1 MNKFNKKIFFAI
13 CLSLGIG
20 IVLSTITGC
29 SKLIEIAPPSSTITT
44 GQTFSSNELTESAIA
59 GMYTQ
64 LINPNG
70 LTELFTNGGLTL
82 NAGMSADELVSSF
95 GTGDELHYPYES
107 NNLTKE
113 DQFVGTGI
121 WRLAFRTIYTA
132 NSIIEGVAASKS
144 EFLDDSTRR
153 QATGE
158 AKFMRAFTYFYLTNL
173 FGDVPLVL
181 STDFKVNA
189 TLPRAPQVQVYQQM
203 VTDLKDAA
211 QLLPA
216 DYKFAKSERIRANKY
231 AASALLARVYLYQQ
245 DWANAAAQADSVI
258 SNSQYGLVQKL
269 SDVFLANSREA
280 ILQFSPD
287 VTKLSYGARTF
298 DAYNFVPLVKL
309 SQFPPEYWPIFTD
322 SASFDPASYVPSF
335 YLTASLPA
343 SFEAGDKR
351 RVQWIDSV
359 PTPTTAPYFGH
370 MIYFPAKYPE
380 DGLSSASGSKL
391 ARYYMVL
398 RLGEQYLISA
408 EAKAQLGNVGGSQ
421 TALNAIRSRAG
432 LPGTSASTKEDL
444 LDAILRERRSELF
457 VEWGHRWL
465 DLKRT
470 GKATEV
476 LSTIT
481 EKQPWKDYQLLY
493 PLPLS
498 ELVANPA
505 LKQNP
510 GYN

>member
-1 MNKFNKKIFFAI
+1 MRKFNKNIFFNI
-13 CLSLGIG
+13 SLSLGIG
-20 IVLSTITGC
+20 VVLSTITGC

-64 LINPNG
+64 LINSSG
-70 LTELFTNGGLTL
+70 ATELFTNGGLTL
-82 NAGMSADELVSSF
+82 NAGLSADELVAAS
-95 GTGDELHYPYES
+95 GTNDYLHYPYQS
-107 NNLTKE
+107 NNLANEDDFVTK
-113 DQFVGTGI
+113 GI

-158 AKFMRAFTYFYLTNL
+158 AKFIRAFTYFYLTNL

-181 STDFKVNA
+181 STDYQVNA
-189 TLPRAPQVQVYQQM
+189 TMPRTPQAQVYQQM
-203 VTDLKDAA
+203 VNDLNDAA
-211 QLLPA
+211 QVLPA

-231 AASALLARVYLYQQ
+231 AAKALLARVYLYQQ

-258 SNSQYGLVQKL
+258 GNSQYGLVQKL
-269 SDVFLANSREA
+269 TDVFLANSREA

-287 VTKLSYGARTF
+287 VTTLTYGARTL
-298 DAYNFVPLVKL
+298 DAYNFVPIVRL

-322 SASFDPASYVPSF
+322 SASFDATSYVPKF

-343 SFEAGDKR
+343 SFEGGDKR
-351 RVQWIDSV
+351 RSQWIDSV

-370 MIYFPAKYPE
+370 LIYFPAKYPE
-380 DGLSSASGSKL
+380 DALSSASGTKL

-408 EAKAQLGNVGGSQ
+408 EAKAQLGDIGGAQ

-432 LPGTSASTKEDL
+432 LKGTSANTKEDL

-470 GKATEV
+470 GNATMV
-476 LSTIT
+476 LSTIP

-493 PLPLS
+493 PLPLA
-498 ELVANPA
+498 ELIASPA